1 MFGWILDVPVSLAL
15 LLISPWLASLVLVKG
30 RGFGS
35 LQQRI
40 GGWRISLPTRERIWV
55 HAASVGEVRATVGL
69 IDSLAR
75 NRPGCEVVF
84 STMTTGA
91 RSLARE
97 LYPDVQ
103 VYLLPLDLS
112 HFMHRMLAR
121 LRPDVLIL
129 VELEWWPNL
138 LLACQARSVPVVVV
152 NGRISPR
159 NEGRLRWL
167 GPLTGWM
174 ARCPELVCARTRRDA
189 DAFQKLGTP
198 AEKIILA
205 GDIKMDA
212 VRPPDPHSIRR
223 DHDRRLGHPGDLFRW
238 IAGCTHP
245 GEEEQVL
252 EVHRRWLEECPGSQL
267 WIGPRHVERSNE
279 VLLLAKRS
287 GFEAVLESQL
297 DGATAQVVVI
307 DTLGRLDGA
316 YRISDAAFVG
326 GSLARQGGHNLL
338 EPVAAGCATCHG
350 PHVDNFLEMQ
360 ELLQQQGAVT
370 LVDSGDQIL
379 PWLREQYSRVDLS
392 ESNRD
397 RARQVLEHLGG
408 ASDRCV
414 RGLGEVLI

>member
-1 MFGWILDVPVSLAL
+1 
-15 LLISPWLASLVLVKG
+15 
-30 RGFGS
+30 
-35 LQQRI
+35 
-40 GGWRISLPTRERIWV
+40 
-55 HAASVGEVRATVGL
+55 
-69 IDSLAR
+69 
-75 NRPGCEVVF
+75 
-84 STMTTGA
+84 
-91 RSLARE
+91 
-97 LYPDVQ
+97 
-103 VYLLPLDLS
+103 
-112 HFMHRMLAR
+112 
-121 LRPDVLIL
+121 
-129 VELEWWPNL
+129 
-138 LLACQARSVPVVVV
+138 
-152 NGRISPR
+152 
-159 NEGRLRWL
+159 
-167 GPLTGWM
+167 
-174 ARCPELVCARTRRDA
+174 
-189 DAFQKLGTP
+189 
-198 AEKIILA
+198 
-205 GDIKMDA
+205 MDA